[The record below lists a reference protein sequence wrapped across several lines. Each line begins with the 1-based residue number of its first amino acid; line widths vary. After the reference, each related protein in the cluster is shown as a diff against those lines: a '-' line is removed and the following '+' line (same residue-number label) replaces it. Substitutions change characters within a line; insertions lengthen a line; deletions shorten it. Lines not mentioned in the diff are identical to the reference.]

1 MIDYKSAIEIAKN
14 YYQQYG
20 NMTLTKIFDSKDMW
34 IIYAKQSERPIFNSI
49 AFSINKSNGE
59 AGSFTLPS
67 RKNFEIL
74 ESAKKIEYKD
84 D

>member
-20 NMTLTKIFDSKDMW
+20 NMTLTTIFDSKDMW

-49 AFSINKSNGE
+49 AISINKSNGE

-74 ESAKKIEYKD
+74 ESAKEIEYKD

>member
-49 AFSINKSNGE
+49 AISINKSNGE

-67 RKNFEIL
+67 PKNFEIL
-74 ESAKKIEYKD
+74 ESAKEIEYKD